1 MSSSCI
7 ACLSLIAAPWHASTH
22 MCHPHPPTIFRC
34 TLIHTQEQVTL
45 TGCQVLLSVSCRWL
59 IQDTLKVLTYK
70 LLYAFDIFQIKSGS
84 FMGKAGHAPGTEHLL
99 GIRVC
104 L

>member
-1 MSSSCI
+1 MPC
-7 ACLSLIAAPWHASTH
+7 P
-22 MCHPHPPTIFRC
+22 
-34 TLIHTQEQVTL
+34 
-45 TGCQVLLSVSCRWL
+45 CRWL

-99 GIRVC
+99 GIQVC
-104 L
+104 TMMWCSSCEQGFSTLQSTQCRRHDTSDNSSEDH